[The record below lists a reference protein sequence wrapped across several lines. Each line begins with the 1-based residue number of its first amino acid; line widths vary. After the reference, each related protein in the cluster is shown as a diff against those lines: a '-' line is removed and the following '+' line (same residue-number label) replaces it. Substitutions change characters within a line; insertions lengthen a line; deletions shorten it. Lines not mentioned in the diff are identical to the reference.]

1 MSVAENITLM
11 RRWYHDVWNEGRT
24 QTIHDLLDKDV
35 FIMGPGNPPLE
46 MHGLGGFEKFYG
58 EIRKAFGK
66 HHIQIEDIFGYED
79 KVVIRWSD
87 ETVHTGEFRGIAAT
101 NRTVRVTGIS
111 IAEIHK
117 GKVIRGWDNWDQLAL
132 MEQISAQ
139 AAAAE

>member
-58 EIRKAFGK
+58 EIRKAFAK
-66 HHIQIEDIFGYED
+66 HRIQIEDIFGYED
-79 KVVIRWSD
+79 KVVTRWSD
-87 ETVHTGEFRGIAAT
+87 ETVHTGEYRGIPAT
-101 NRTVRVTGIS
+101 NRTVRITGMS

-117 GKVIRGWDNWDQLAL
+117 GKIIRGWDNWDQLAL
-132 MEQISAQ
+132 VEQISAQ